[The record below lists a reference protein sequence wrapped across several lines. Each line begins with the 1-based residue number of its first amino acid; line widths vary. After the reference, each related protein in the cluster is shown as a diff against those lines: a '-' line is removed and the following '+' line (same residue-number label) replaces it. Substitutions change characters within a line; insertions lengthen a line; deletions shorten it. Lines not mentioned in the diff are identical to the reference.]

1 MTGIK
6 KTKISRKLNIG
17 VNDKSLVEKMED
29 TQKKQRKYKEAG
41 MTIRLE
47 KQLR

>member
-17 VNDKSLVEKMED
+17 VNDRVQLKRWERRR
-29 TQKKQRKYKEAG
+29 KKWRKYKEAYNL
-41 MTIRLE
+41 T
-47 KQLR
+47 